1 MAFNNWPY
9 TNFQDLNLGW
19 ILAKIKEALASA
31 AAAVAKAEAVESE
44 VGTYSQ
50 RISDA
55 EAEADSARNIANT
68 ARSEAINAQ
77 SDATSAIAIGQ
88 AAQGTASNALSA
100 ANNAQDTADTAVDSA
115 ATAERNAATALQL
128 AGVADTNAQNALNDI
143 FRVHIQVDGQGGV
156 DSRQNVDNIL
166 NAVLAE
172 KKIEFT
178 LDDGRNGV
186 TYVTYDYIIDPVE
199 NTSNDI
205 DILVFFDTSVSG
217 SSLKYF
223 LVTFTKR
230 VGTGGLTTYATMGGD
245 TTFSGGGG
253 SASGAVLYDSQQ
265 NLTVVQK
272 TQARENISAQPF
284 YNVYSTS
291 STSGTVTVFDNST
304 LQLMNTLTGAL
315 TIAFDTDNSELDAHV
330 RCIRFETGS
339 TYSTC
344 QVTLPSGIS
353 VPMGFYALDGTYLL
367 PNTVYELVIINGF
380 LSFNYWG

>member
-230 VGTGGLTTYATMGGD
+230 VGTGGLITYATMGGD
-245 TTFSGGGG
+245 STFSGGGG
-253 SASGAVLYDSQQ
+253 SASGAVLYDSAQILTGSEKKRARQ
-265 NLTVVQK
+265 NIDAKPNYTL
-272 TQARENISAQPF
+272 
-284 YNVYSTS
+284 YNNS
-291 STSGTVTVFDNST
+291 STSGTFTIPDNSYYIIS
-304 LQLMNTLTGAL
+304 NVLTGAI
-315 TIAFDTDNSELDAHV
+315 TIAFGADDVETSVHERA
-330 RCIRFETGS
+330 IRFTTGS
-339 TYSTC
+339 DLNSC
-344 QVTLPSGIS
+344 LITLPSAVH
-353 VPMGFYALDGTYLL
+353 VPTGFYSLVNYLL
-367 PNTVYELVIINGF
+367 PDTTYELVFIGDYM
-380 LSFNYWG
+380 SFNYWG